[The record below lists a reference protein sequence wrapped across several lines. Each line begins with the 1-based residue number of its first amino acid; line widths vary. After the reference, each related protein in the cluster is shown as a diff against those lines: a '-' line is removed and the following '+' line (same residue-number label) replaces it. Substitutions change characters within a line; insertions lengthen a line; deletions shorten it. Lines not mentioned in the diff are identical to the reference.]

1 MESRWQ
7 KLKSRLMGLLPVVK
21 KVGSTITSNLNYV
34 IYGLFGIVII
44 VLFLK
49 IASLEKQL
57 DESSLETANLLNE
70 SYKIDDSY
78 FKKLQEIDKKYEQEI
93 NQINKNY
100 RESKIELEKLKELKQ
115 KQIIKASYKQPDKV
129 AKEIAD
135 EFDFDLVNSKNVSRE
150 GK

>member
-7 KLKSRLMGLLPVVK
+7 KLKSRLMGLLPVIK

-34 IYGLFGIVII
+34 IYGLFGIII
-44 VLFLK
+44 IILFLK

>member
-1 MESRWQ
+1 
-7 KLKSRLMGLLPVVK
+7 MGLLPIIK

-34 IYGLFGIVII
+34 IYGLFGVVII
-44 VLFLK
+44 ILFLK

-57 DESSLETANLLNE
+57 DESSLETSNLLNE

-78 FKKLQEIDKKYEQEI
+78 FKKLQEIDNKYEQEI

-100 RESKIELEKLKELKQ
+100 RESKIELEKLKEIKQ